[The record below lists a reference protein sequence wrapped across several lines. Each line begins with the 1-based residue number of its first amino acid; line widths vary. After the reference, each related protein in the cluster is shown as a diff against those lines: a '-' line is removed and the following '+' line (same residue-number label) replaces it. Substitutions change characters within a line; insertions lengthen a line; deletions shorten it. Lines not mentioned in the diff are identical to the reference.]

1 MTTET
6 RSSLSLLPDQEGTI
20 KVACEMLPTTELVGV
35 YLPGE
40 AED

>member
-6 RSSLSLLPDQEGTI
+6 SSSLSLLPDQEGAI
-20 KVACEMLPTTELVGV
+20 KAACEMLPPTGLEGV